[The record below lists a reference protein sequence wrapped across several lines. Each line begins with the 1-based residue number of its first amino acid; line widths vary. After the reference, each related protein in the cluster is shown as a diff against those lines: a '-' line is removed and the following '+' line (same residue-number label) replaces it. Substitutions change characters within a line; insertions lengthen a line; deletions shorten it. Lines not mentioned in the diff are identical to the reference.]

1 MILPTISKDYT
12 TDLKHLWGCRLT
24 LWGRAIP
31 LRRWRW
37 KNSPQAQWMREL
49 AELLAL
55 TIGVT
60 LFILATLI
68 F

>member
-24 LWGRAIP
+24 LWGRSIP

-49 AELLAL
+49 AELIAL
-55 TIGVT
+55 TIGVA

>member
-12 TDLKHLWGCRLT
+12 THRKHLWGYRLT
-24 LWGRAIP
+24 IGGRSIP

-37 KNSPQAQWMREL
+37 KSSPQAQWMREL
-49 AELLAL
+49 AELIAL